1 MESVTNFSNLKSD
14 NFVSKLFFNYKKVLQ
29 SSVEDDLL
37 FLLKV
42 INCLAHFTCKHAN
55 NFSPLFKTSAVSIE
69 PGSRRQRCLDINTE
83 SKQGACNVFF
93 QIPSSKLCF
102 KAARFVKTSYLALRD
117 LSAGDLS
124 GSDKDRRQ
132 NKAK

>member
-1 MESVTNFSNLKSD
+1 MICYFFNKVTNG
-14 NFVSKLFFNYKKVLQ
+14 
-29 SSVEDDLL
+29 
-37 FLLKV
+37 
-42 INCLAHFTCKHAN
+42 LAHFTCKHAN
-55 NFSPLFKTSAVSIE
+55 NFSPLIKTSAVCIE
-69 PGSRRQRCLDINTE
+69 SGSRRQRCFDINTE
-83 SKQGACNVFF
+83 SKQDECNVF

-132 NKAK
+132 NKTK